1 MIQINVCDT
10 RWHAAFVL
18 AELSFKRIRR
28 YLCVRTY
35 RIRATLMLLSLGFPY
50 RLFFCFLIPLP
61 VPSPLFF
68 TPRLLSLSLLIVT
81 FTPVDH
87 CARYYACIIGFAG
100 SSNGSEPTRFQWAP
114 CAPRFSRFLPWN
126 RSVTKFSA
134 LHWLR
139 YFSIL
144 DSRSNC
150 WFSTQ
155 IFNRIF
161 C

>member
-1 MIQINVCDT
+1 MKEREKKKRQEKTGEEEEEAAEATREKLYNKSGSDNGIPRAVFVIQINVCDT

-100 SSNGSEPTRFQWAP
+100 SSNGSEPTRFQ
-114 CAPRFSRFLPWN
+114 
-126 RSVTKFSA
+126 
-134 LHWLR
+134 
-139 YFSIL
+139 
-144 DSRSNC
+144 
-150 WFSTQ
+150 
-155 IFNRIF
+155 
-161 C
+161 